1 MKGISTQLSGDE
13 LVFSHS
19 KQLVEEYH
27 MKAKQGFAWAT
38 ITISHDGSFSAQSDF
53 GNFSYAWPRHG
64 RDSFKHFLI
73 EIIRGCE
80 EYPQGYFY
88 DKIKSSDRE
97 NRVDMP
103 TTLKN
108 IKKLIIQARRDAGV
122 SPFTSGNM
130 RECTAAEARDLWSEL
145 DELERRMDSIISQ
158 DLFYSTMSHMPELKN
173 HIIHWEAF
181 VENYDD
187 MIEYTYDT
195 RALAFC
201 KYILPAFRDILKKE
215 LEESNAKEQEESGSP
230 EPSGISTAEA
240 KGT

>member
-1 MKGISTQLSGDE
+1 MKGISTKLSGEE
-13 LVFSHS
+13 LEFSHS

-27 MKAKQGFAWAT
+27 MRAKKGFAWAT
-38 ITISHDGSFSAQSDF
+38 ITISHDGSFSAQSDY
-53 GNFSYAWPRHG
+53 GSFSYAWPRHG

-73 EIIRGCE
+73 EITRSCD

-97 NRVDMP
+97 NRVDTK

-108 IKKLIIQARRDAGV
+108 IRDLIIKARRDAGV
-122 SPFTSGNM
+122 TPFTKGSM
-130 RECTAAEARDLWSEL
+130 RECTAEEARDLWGAL
-145 DELERRMDSIISQ
+145 DEFERTHDGIISQ
-158 DLFYSTMSHMPELKN
+158 DLFYSTMSHMSELQN

-195 RALAFC
+195 AALAFC

-215 LEESNAKEQEESGSP
+215 LEESNAQKKEEGSSP
-230 EPSGISTAEA
+230 ESSGVSSAGAT
-240 KGT
+240 GT